1 MVKNVCFSIIR
12 NVLRILS
19 IAEIFHTFSVIRENP
34 LLRHFP
40 ICTSEYPIRADSNQT
55 HVDRQASMD
64 AEVITT
70 VEQLRGEVAEIRKLG
85 RRWGFED
92 GEINECL
99 SEALD
104 AVNKSSPKS
113 KKPVGQLGKLGKCL
127 RYGCFTLIAFLLAI
141 FVFFAV
147 ISMLDE
153 KSTAFLTKYLVSLS
167 YPLLRYSRLM
177 FLPVHG
183 MFNVTGW

>member
-1 MVKNVCFSIIR
+1 MFWEFYPLQRSFTHSPSSGT
-12 NVLRILS
+12 ILS
-19 IAEIFHTFSVIRENP
+19 CVIFPYVRVNIRVVQIP
-34 LLRHFP
+34 TRHML
-40 ICTSEYPIRADSNQT
+40 TD
-55 HVDRQASMD
+55 QASMD

-147 ISMLDE
+147 ISMMDE